1 MAARTATKSGRYL
14 YAIVTAPG
22 ERTYDFAGIDGAP
35 VYCIANG
42 QVAAVVSDVLDDR
55 IRPERRHLAAQ
66 QAVLKGLLPR
76 SDAML
81 PMAFGIIAD
90 GPKAIQKIL
99 SRNHEAFLKQLQ
111 RVSGMVEMGLRVSLD
126 VPNIFEYVVNTHPE
140 LRTARDRFLGSN
152 RNPSQDDKI
161 ELGRLFD
168 HLLNEDREAFTEKVE
183 EILSRNHEAFL
194 KQLQRVSGMVEMGLR
209 VSLDVPNIF
218 EYVVNTHP
226 ELRSARDRFLGPY
239 RNPSQE
245 DKIELGRLFDQLLNE
260 DREAFT
266 DKVEE
271 ILSGYCREIKRN
283 KCRNESQVMSL
294 ACLVPR
300 DGQDR
305 FEAGVF
311 EAAKLFDNNF
321 TFDYNGPWAP
331 HNFVELN
338 LEL

>member
-1 MAARTATKSGRYL
+1 MAARPAAKSGKYL

-35 VYCIANG
+35 VYSIANG
-42 QVAAVVSDVLDDR
+42 QVAAVVSDVVNDR

-66 QAVLKGLLPR
+66 QAVLKGLLPQA
-76 SDAML
+76 DAML

-90 GPKAIQKIL
+90 GPKAIRKIL
-99 SRNHEAFLKQLQ
+99 SSNHAAFLQQLQ
-111 RVSGMVEMGLRVSLD
+111 RVAGMVEMGLRVSLD

-140 LRTARDRFLGSN
+140 LRVARDRFLGPY
-152 RNPSQDDKI
+152 RNPSQEDKI

-183 EILSRNHEAFL
+183 EILS
-194 KQLQRVSGMVEMGLR
+194 
-209 VSLDVPNIF
+209 
-218 EYVVNTHP
+218 
-226 ELRSARDRFLGPY
+226 
-239 RNPSQE
+239 
-245 DKIELGRLFDQLLNE
+245 
-260 DREAFT
+260 
-266 DKVEE
+266 
-271 ILSGYCREIKRN
+271 GYCREIKRS
-283 KCRNESQVMSL
+283 KVRNESQVMSL

-305 FEAGVF
+305 FEEGVF

>member
-1 MAARTATKSGRYL
+1 MAAHAAAKSGRYL

-22 ERTYDFAGIDGAP
+22 EQTYDFAGIDGAP
-35 VYCIANG
+35 VYSIANG

-66 QAVLKGLLPR
+66 QAVLKGLLSR
-76 SDAML
+76 AGAML

-99 SRNHEAFLKQLQ
+99 SRNHAAFLQQLQ
-111 RVSGMVEMGLRVSLD
+111 RVAGMVEMGLRVSLD

-140 LRTARDRFLGSN
+140 LRN
-152 RNPSQDDKI
+152 
-161 ELGRLFD
+161 
-168 HLLNEDREAFTEKVE
+168 
-183 EILSRNHEAFL
+183 
-194 KQLQRVSGMVEMGLR
+194 
-209 VSLDVPNIF
+209 
-218 EYVVNTHP
+218 
-226 ELRSARDRFLGPY
+226 ARDRFLGPY

-245 DKIELGRLFDQLLNE
+245 DKIELGRLFDHLLNE

-266 DKVEE
+266 DQVEE

-283 KCRNESQVMSL
+283 KTRNESQVMSL

-305 FEAGVF
+305 FEEGVF

>member
-1 MAARTATKSGRYL
+1 MAARTAAKSGRYL

-35 VYCIANG
+35 VYSIVNG

-76 SDAML
+76 ADAML

-90 GPKAIQKIL
+90 GPKAIRKIL
-99 SRNHEAFLKQLQ
+99 SSNHAAFLQQLQ
-111 RVSGMVEMGLRVSLD
+111 RVAGMVEMGLRVSLD

-140 LRTARDRFLGSN
+140 LR
-152 RNPSQDDKI
+152 
-161 ELGRLFD
+161 
-168 HLLNEDREAFTEKVE
+168 V
-183 EILSRNHEAFL
+183 
-194 KQLQRVSGMVEMGLR
+194 
-209 VSLDVPNIF
+209 
-218 EYVVNTHP
+218 
-226 ELRSARDRFLGPY
+226 ARDRFLGPY

-245 DKIELGRLFDQLLNE
+245 DKIELGRMFDHLLNE
-260 DREAFT
+260 DREAYT
-266 DKVEE
+266 EKVVE
-271 ILSGYCREIKRN
+271 ILSHYCREIKQN
-283 KCRNESQVMSL
+283 KCRNESEVMSL

-305 FEAGVF
+305 FEEGVF
-311 EAAKLFDNNF
+311 AAAKLFDNNF

>member
-1 MAARTATKSGRYL
+1 MAAHTAAKSGKYL

-22 ERTYDFAGIDGAP
+22 ERTYDFTGIDGAP
-35 VYCIANG
+35 VYGIANG
-42 QVAAVVSDVLDDR
+42 QVAAVVSDVLNDR

-66 QAVLKGLLPR
+66 QAVLKGLLSR

-99 SRNHEAFLKQLQ
+99 SRNHAAFLQQLQ
-111 RVSGMVEMGLRVSLD
+111 RVTGMVEMGLRVSLD

-140 LRTARDRFLGSN
+140 LRTARDRFLGPY
-152 RNPSQDDKI
+152 RNPSQEDKI

-183 EILSRNHEAFL
+183 EILS
-194 KQLQRVSGMVEMGLR
+194 
-209 VSLDVPNIF
+209 
-218 EYVVNTHP
+218 
-226 ELRSARDRFLGPY
+226 
-239 RNPSQE
+239 
-245 DKIELGRLFDQLLNE
+245 
-260 DREAFT
+260 
-266 DKVEE
+266 
-271 ILSGYCREIKRN
+271 GYCREIKRN
-283 KCRNESQVMSL
+283 KCRTESQVMSL
-294 ACLVPR
+294 ACLVDR
-300 DGQDR
+300 TGQER
-305 FEAGVF
+305 FEEGVF

-331 HNFVELN
+331 HNFVDLN